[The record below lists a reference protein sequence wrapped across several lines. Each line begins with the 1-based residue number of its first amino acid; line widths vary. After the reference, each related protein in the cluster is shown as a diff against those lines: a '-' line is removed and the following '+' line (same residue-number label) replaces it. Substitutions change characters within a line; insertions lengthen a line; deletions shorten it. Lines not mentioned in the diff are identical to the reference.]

1 MKLIDSAFVEPPW
14 AAPLVADAAISVIPH
29 SATISGMFFCA
40 LVEGAQR
47 RQISLPFTEA
57 RYLPFRFY
65 PLRDFAK
72 LLLLGA
78 EAFHPNLSTREGLRR
93 IGKVA
98 PRAFLASTLGKVT
111 LGAAAGVHEAV
122 AAFGKTYA
130 VNVKPSNFEV
140 IKQAERSMVLHLE
153 VPYFLD
159 SHHVGVFEGIMEYA
173 GVRGGVRIAS
183 RRQTSAELLLEW

>member
-1 MKLIDSAFVEPPW
+1 
-14 AAPLVADAAISVIPH
+14 
-29 SATISGMFFCA
+29 MFFCA
-40 LVEGAQR
+40 LMEGAQR
-47 RQISLPFTEA
+47 RQVTLPFTEA

-65 PLRDFAK
+65 SLRDFAK

-78 EAFHPNLSTREGLRR
+78 EVFHPGVSHREGLRR

-130 VNVKPSNFEV
+130 VNVMPSNFE
-140 IKQAERSMVLHLE
+140 IIEQAERSMVVHLE
-153 VPYFLD
+153 VSYLD
-159 SHHVGVFEGIMEYA
+159 SHHVGLFEGIMEYA
-173 GVRGGVRIAS
+173 GVRGEVRIAT
-183 RRQTSAELLLEW
+183 RRQTSAELLLLW